1 MPLALLL
8 LMRSA
13 LKGGVRQHA
22 LELARKDKLKSRDD
36 EAKAQKPDSKESSGM
51 KEESRPSSSKRH
63 IKTKE
68 LTRSELKRQ
77 SLEVSEELV
86 KKQSKQSP
94 SAQHANN
101 YETL

>member
-36 EAKAQKPDSKESSGM
+36 EAKAQKLDSKESSGM
-51 KEESRPSSSKRH
+51 KEESRS
-63 IKTKE
+63 
-68 LTRSELKRQ
+68 
-77 SLEVSEELV
+77 
-86 KKQSKQSP
+86 
-94 SAQHANN
+94 
-101 YETL
+101 